1 MKYFASNEM
10 KGIQK
15 GQWFET
21 SRPIV
26 ARCLIR
32 LGPRYTRERVAN
44 LDTGERFVVVYVTPF
59 SSPIVFCRPLR
70 YAALEEAFV
79 DGEARQID
87 GYDGYKLGI
96 EVTDIVHSCRPI
108 AALE

>member
-1 MKYFASNEM
+1 MKAI
-10 KGIQK
+10 KK

-32 LGPRYTRERVAN
+32 LGPRCTRERVAN
-44 LDTGERFVVVYVTPF
+44 LDTGERFVVTYVTPF
-59 SSPIVFCRPLR
+59 SSPVVFCRPYR
-70 YAALEEAFV
+70 YAALEAAFV
-79 DGEARQID
+79 DAESRRFD

-96 EVTDIVHSCRPI
+96 DVTVLERSCRLI
-108 AALE
+108 GALE